1 MIRPCLLVLFTS
13 VLACLAQELPTTASS
28 RDRAEMAETFVH
40 QRLTVWQQ
48 RLHLEAWKISVVMSR
63 RSDMK
68 PRKLG
73 AIRWDKHRKTAEM
86 QVLDASEY
94 QLPLAGM
101 LADMEFTVV
110 HELIHLELAS
120 LPRSE
125 ASRSDEEH
133 AVNQMAKSLLDL
145 VREADSQSAS
155 SAAAGQVCSHP

>member
-1 MIRPCLLVLFTS
+1 MIRSCLLILFTS
-13 VLACLAQELPTTASS
+13 ALACLAQKNPGTTSPQE
-28 RDRAEMAETFVH
+28 RARMAEAFVQ
-40 QRLTVWQQ
+40 QRVAVWQQ
-48 RLHLEAWKISVVMSR
+48 RLHLEDWKISVMMSR

-94 QLPLAGM
+94 QLPFAGM

-125 ASRSDEEH
+125 ASRSDEER
-133 AVNQMAKSLLDL
+133 AVNQMAKALLDL
-145 VREADSQSAS
+145 ARQADSKSAS
-155 SAAAGQVCSHP
+155 SAAAKQACAHP